1 MAKKIHISITK
12 ARTSLVVL
20 WFGFLVV
27 NLAIVFYLYL
37 DQWIER
43 DNFMASLEQL
53 NAAYAPYLGAITLF
67 YWGSRKKAKATRRN
81 QAGMP
86 LYLALFCSLL
96 WNGIMLIF
104 LIPPFLGTGGIE
116 VAMENIKDVG
126 ALLSWL
132 VAGAVGYYFAAIATE
147 PET

>member
-1 MAKKIHISITK
+1 MAKKIHISIKK
-12 ARTSLVVL
+12 ARTWLVVL

-53 NAAYAPYLGAITLF
+53 NAAYAPYVGAITLF
-67 YWGSRKKAKATRRN
+67 YWGSRKKAKTTRRN
-81 QAGMP
+81 QAGMA
-86 LYLALFCSLL
+86 LYLTLFCSLL

-104 LIPPFLGTGGIE
+104 LTPPLLGTGAIE
-116 VAMENIKDVG
+116 VAIENIQDVG
-126 ALLSWL
+126 AQLSWL
-132 VAGAVGYYFAAIATE
+132 VAGAVGYYYAEIAAE
-147 PET
+147 PGT